1 MFDYLF
7 DPKIEEKGDYY
18 VIRGVPF
25 YQLSMDFQSAYG
37 TSYIT
42 KAMLVKIN
50 NYSFRVHKFF
60 MVEFHYTLMKV
71 IHAKRLR
78 TPLDKLIKLQYVVE
92 NETWFAETITPKIF
106 DNFDKFKGEF
116 HSAPDYNQEKFLRE
130 YGTITNA
137 YFLKGLLLDAKAGSG
152 KTFTTLFW
160 SRMTGNKQ
168 TVIICPDGII
178 DSIWKA
184 EIAKHFKKKPT
195 VWTTIDGTEIN
206 DEADYIIIHYSA
218 LTSSWAPKLEKWL
231 LDRAKRTKMA
241 FNLII
246 DECHNFNDE
255 TAKRS
260 QLVTAWSDMGL
271 FNQVVPMSGTPL
283 KAMGRECYTVF
294 TLIDKLFAGNAR
306 KEFLALYGRSRENL
320 NELLRHRIGRAKF
333 TIPSINGMGPKPPVV
348 TIPVDIPN
356 AERYTLKNVRSEMMI
371 YIEER
376 VKFYYTHLDAY
387 NRFFWECVNDFGEA
401 TRSNPSDEADYNR
414 YVAIVKRFKL
424 KGFRSFDAVDIRDNT
439 FCKKYEEE
447 LMQWLPRDKAKLF
460 KNIRSAVKYLG
471 LKIRGEALGNVLGK
485 MREEAATALIRY
497 AGLPDLVRSAKKKT
511 LIFSSYVNSVVYC
524 AEYMK
529 SEGFTPVAVYGETN
543 HDRDDNLK
551 LMESNPLLN
560 PGVASYDSLK
570 EGYHCIWANQII
582 MLNPPW
588 RDYILEQ
595 VTARVWRKGQDT
607 ECWFWLLD
615 LNTGDDLNI
624 SSRSIDILKWSA
636 EQVDQL
642 MSKAAG
648 YGGNAEFSGV
658 MGAEVYKA
666 PWIIEEEATQPLYF
680 NSNPFSIF

>member
-25 YQLSMDFQSAYG
+25 YMLSMDFQAAYG

-42 KAMLVKIN
+42 KAMMSKIN
-50 NYSFRVHKFF
+50 GYSFRIHKFF

-78 TPLDKLIKLQYVVE
+78 TPLDKLIKLQYVIE
-92 NETWFAETITPKIF
+92 TETWFAETITPKIY
-106 DNFDKFKGEF
+106 DNFDKVKGEF
-116 HSAPDYNQEKFLRE
+116 HSVPDYNQERFLRE
-130 YGTITNA
+130 YGTITQA

-152 KTFTTLFW
+152 KTFTTLVW
-160 SRMTGNKQ
+160 SRMTGNKK
-168 TVIICPDGII
+168 TLILCPDGIV
-178 DSIWKA
+178 DSVWKA
-184 EIAKHFKKKPT
+184 EINKHFKKPPKYWST
-195 VWTTIDGTEIN
+195 LDGTKVP
-206 DEADYIIIHYSA
+206 DDADYYIIHYSA
-218 LTSSWAPKLEKWL
+218 LTSSWAPAMEKWL
-231 LDRAKRTKMA
+231 REHVAKNKQP

-255 TAKRS
+255 KAKRS
-260 QLVTAWSDMGL
+260 QLITSWADMGF
-271 FNQVVPMSGTPL
+271 FNHTVPMSGTPL

-294 TLIDKLFAGNAR
+294 SLIDKFFTSNAR
-306 KEFLALYGRSRENL
+306 KEFLDLYGRSRENL

-333 TIPSINGMGPKPPVV
+333 TIPTINGMGPKPPIT
-348 TIPVDIPN
+348 TIPIDIPN
-356 AERYTLKNVRSEMMI
+356 AERYTLKNVRSEMML

-376 VKFYYTHLDAY
+376 VKFYYLNMDGY
-387 NRFFWECVNDFGEA
+387 NRFFWECINGYGEE
-401 TRSNPSDEADYNR
+401 TKTNPSEEADYNR
-414 YVAIVKRFKL
+414 YVMIVKRFKL
-424 KGFRSFDAVDIRDNT
+424 KGFRSFDAADVRDNE
-439 FCKKYEEE
+439 FCKAYEE
-447 LMQWLPRDKAKLF
+447 LVMKWLPRDKARHF

-471 LKIRGEALGNVLGK
+471 LKVRGEALGNVLGK
-485 MREEAATALIRY
+485 MREEAATALIRH

-529 SEGFTPVAVYGETN
+529 GEGFTPIAVYGETN

-551 LMESNPLLN
+551 LMETNAIFN
-560 PGVASYDSLK
+560 PGIASYDSLK
-570 EGYHCIWANQII
+570 EGYHCTWANQII

-615 LNTGDDLNI
+615 LNTGDELNI

-642 MSKAAG
+642 ISKVAG
-648 YGGNAEFSGV
+648 YGGNQEFTGV
-658 MGAEVYKA
+658 MGAEVFKA
-666 PWIIEEEATQPLYF
+666 PWIIEEENTEPTKYV
-680 NSNPFSIF
+680 SNPLSIF